1 MYLSVLK
8 SSIGLIL
15 DHHRDL
21 FDKKAVLH
29 LQSFLNL
36 DDNALLLLSRTLPR
50 KYSWLRVDSFDSY
63 LSVKTDLEDAL
74 NSLIEAKIFE
84 LLREDSDLVFD
95 ELWPACSCLN
105 VDELK
110 IFAGHIT
117 NSTNNGYGFFTTEL
131 HC

>member
-1 MYLSVLK
+1 MERGTDVYLSVLK

-21 FDKKAVLH
+21 FDEKAVLH

-36 DDNALLLLSRTLPR
+36 DDNALLLLGRTLSR
-50 KYSWLRVDSFDSY
+50 KYSWLRVDSFNSY
-63 LSVKTDLEDAL
+63 LPQETDLEDAL
-74 NSLIEAKIFE
+74 NSLIEAKVFE
-84 LLREDSDLVFD
+84 LLKEDSDLQFD

-117 NSTNNGYGFFTTEL
+117 NSSNIG
-131 HC
+131 